1 MQILALGAPILAVL
15 ALAAPPPAHAE
26 TVRPFDEGS
35 RDKSFVAFRK
45 SVLTALKRRNYRALG
60 RAAAADIFLGF
71 GGKNGRAQFLRYL
84 AGDKSMH
91 GKLAPKL
98 AADYRG
104 HLEWV
109 LRNGGGFTKDRRGFI
124 APYQNAYE
132 SRVPKCESK
141 PRPKSRAK
149 SRVCAIDPYSR
160 AYIIGRDIPIYAAQ
174 SNHSKIVA
182 RLTYRLVELDKHVI
196 KRLPDGR
203 RVRQWSR
210 VKLEDGR
217 TGWIRPI
224 QYYAATGYRLRAA
237 KIRGRWQITH
247 FLAGD

>member
-1 MQILALGAPILAVL
+1 MLRQLVLFVMLAVI
-15 ALAAPPPAHAE
+15 AAMPARAE
-26 TVRPFDEGS
+26 TVRPFDEGPQ
-35 RDKSFVAFRK
+35 DKSFVAFRT
-45 SVLTALKRRNYRALG
+45 SVLTALKARNYRALG
-60 RAAAADIFLGF
+60 RAAASDIFLGF
-71 GGKNGRAQFLRYL
+71 GGHNGRAQFLRYL
-84 AGDKSMH
+84 AGDKTMH

-109 LRNGGGFTKDRRGFI
+109 LRNGGGFTKNRRHFI

-132 SRVPKCESK
+132 SRVPKCETK
-141 PRPKSRAK
+141 PRPKT
-149 SRVCAIDPYSR
+149 RVCALDPHAR
-160 AYIIGRDIPIYAAQ
+160 GYIIGRDIPIYAAQ
-174 SNHSKIVA
+174 SSRSKIVA

-210 VKLEDGR
+210 VKLADGR
-217 TGWIRPI
+217 RGWVRPI

-237 KIRGRWQITH
+237 KRRGRWQITH

>member
-1 MQILALGAPILAVL
+1 MLCRLVL
-15 ALAAPPPAHAE
+15 FVTLTVLAAPVRAE
-26 TVRPFDEGS
+26 TVRPFDEGPQ
-35 RDKSFVAFRK
+35 DTSFVAFRK
-45 SVLTALKRRNYRALG
+45 SVLAALKRRNYRVLG

-71 GGKNGRAQFLRYL
+71 GGRNGRAQFLRYL
-84 AGDKSMH
+84 AGDKKMH
-91 GKLAPKL
+91 GKLAAKL

-124 APYQNAYE
+124 APYPNAYE
-132 SRVPKCESK
+132 SRVPKCETK
-141 PRPKSRAK
+141 PRPK

-174 SNHSKIVA
+174 SSQSKIVA
-182 RLTYRLVELDKHVI
+182 KLTYRLVELDKHVI

-210 VKLEDGR
+210 VKLADGR
-217 TGWIRPI
+217 SGWIRPI

-237 KIRGRWQITH
+237 KRRGRWQITH